1 MIYNY
6 INETDYRYGEIFM
19 NTKFMI
25 TNNMLC
31 DVAEIAELA
40 GSIKA
45 TSVFDKNPTLR
56 RKNRIHTIYGSLA
69 IEQNTL
75 SIDQVTA
82 VINGRTVMAP
92 PKDIEEVKN
101 AFEIYELLDSL
112 NPYSVDDLLKAHSIM
127 MRGLIS
133 DAGNFRQRP
142 VGVVDSK
149 SGEVIHL
156 GTLPL
161 YVPES
166 IEKLLIW
173 TKESEMHPLIKSCI
187 FHYEFEV
194 IHPFLDG
201 NGRCGR
207 LWHTLI
213 LSKWNPLFAWLPIE
227 SMIYR
232 CQSDYYNA
240 INNCNNNCDSTEFV
254 EFMLGIIKNA
264 LKEASIDLTK
274 VAIEKEKVA
283 IENKKVAI
291 QDNIDKINGKSQKNI
306 QTIFDAFGVEKVF
319 GRKDISDVCNLSY
332 SAAGKIIVKLKEYE
346 LIEEV
351 KGRGKGKYKFRYK
364 I

>member
-1 MIYNY
+1 
-6 INETDYRYGEIFM
+6 M

-82 VINGRTVMAP
+82 VINGRTVIAP

-101 AFEIYELLDSL
+101 AFEIYELLDLL

-149 SGEVIHL
+149 SGEVIH
-156 GTLPL
+156 
-161 YVPES
+161 
-166 IEKLLIW
+166 
-173 TKESEMHPLIKSCI
+173 
-187 FHYEFEV
+187 
-194 IHPFLDG
+194 
-201 NGRCGR
+201 
-207 LWHTLI
+207 
-213 LSKWNPLFAWLPIE
+213 
-227 SMIYR
+227 
-232 CQSDYYNA
+232 
-240 INNCNNNCDSTEFV
+240 
-254 EFMLGIIKNA
+254 
-264 LKEASIDLTK
+264 
-274 VAIEKEKVA
+274 
-283 IENKKVAI
+283 
-291 QDNIDKINGKSQKNI
+291 
-306 QTIFDAFGVEKVF
+306 
-319 GRKDISDVCNLSY
+319 
-332 SAAGKIIVKLKEYE
+332 
-346 LIEEV
+346 
-351 KGRGKGKYKFRYK
+351 
-364 I
+364 